1 MRVRWAVLIAWC
13 ALCSAPARADE
24 PSAAQVQA
32 QALFE
37 HGLQLSTQ
45 ERWAD
50 ARAAFLDSA
59 RLIPRASTY
68 FNLAVSSLELGLG
81 RATLEALDRFDTLA
95 DPDKHADYSQRATK
109 LRAEARALV
118 GTLELSIAPDS
129 AQLEI
134 DGNVE
139 PATGAT
145 RIVLLD
151 PGLHVVRASAA
162 QYEARSIEI
171 TIRARETAHQRIEL
185 TAPPAAAPAAAPA
198 KIDLSVTRVPVAAA
212 PAPLRQQSDH
222 SAQRRAT
229 SLWSK
234 PLLWIAVGAVVAGV
248 TAVVVLAARDRDTK
262 PYGGSTQI
270 TLDPL
275 TRFGSSPPR
284 GLPWRGAR

>member
-1 MRVRWAVLIAWC
+1 MRVCWAVLIAWC
-13 ALCSAPARADE
+13 ALCSAAARADE
-24 PSAAQVQA
+24 PSVAQA

-81 RATLEALDRFDTLA
+81 RATLEALDRFDALA
-95 DPDKHADYSQRATK
+95 DPDRHADYSQRATR

-129 AQLEI
+129 AELEI

-162 QYEARSIEI
+162 HYEERSIEI

-185 TAPPAAAPAAAPA
+185 AAPPAVAPA
-198 KIDLSVTRVPVAAA
+198 KIDLSVTRVPAAAA
-212 PAPLRQQSDH
+212 PAPIHQQSDH
-222 SAQRRAT
+222 PAQRRAT

-248 TAVVVLAARDRDTK
+248 TAVVVLAARDRDAK
-262 PYGGSTQI
+262 PYGGSTKI
-270 TLDPL
+270 TL
-275 TRFGSSPPR
+275 
-284 GLPWRGAR
+284 

>member
-1 MRVRWAVLIAWC
+1 LR
-13 ALCSAPARADE
+13 SAPARADE
-24 PSAAQVQA
+24 PSETRA

-37 HGLQLSTQ
+37 QGLQLSTQ

-59 RLIPRASTY
+59 RVIPRASTY

-81 RATLEALDRFDTLA
+81 RATLEALDGFDALA
-95 DPDKHADYSQRATK
+95 DPDKHADYIQRAAR
-109 LRAEARALV
+109 LRAEARTLV

-134 DGNVE
+134 DGSAE

-162 QYEARSIEI
+162 QREARSIEI

-185 TAPPAAAPAAAPA
+185 SAPPAAEPA
-198 KIDLSVTRVPVAAA
+198 KIDLTVPRTPAAAA
-212 PAPLRQQSDH
+212 PAPLRQQDND

-248 TAVVVLAARDRDTK
+248 TAVVVLATQDRDAK
-262 PYGGSTQI
+262 PYGGSTKI
-270 TLDPL
+270 TL
-275 TRFGSSPPR
+275 
-284 GLPWRGAR
+284 